1 MPEPQ
6 PKPSASGNLTTGSH
20 ACSYLLTAKYHI
32 PHGEACALTLDA
44 WFRKDAA
51 VRPLLHTLSRMM
63 GFADANA
70 AADRLAELKELTGMR
85 TTLTAMGV
93 PDTQE
98 ALDELAANAAASG
111 NMANDICKA
120 TREDIA
126 SLFASLR

>member
-1 MPEPQ
+1 
-6 PKPSASGNLTTGSH
+6 
-20 ACSYLLTAKYHI
+20 
-32 PHGEACALTLDA
+32 
-44 WFRKDAA
+44 
-51 VRPLLHTLSRMM
+51 
-63 GFADANA
+63 
-70 AADRLAELKELTGMR
+70 MR

>member
-1 MPEPQ
+1 M
-6 PKPSASGNLTTGSH
+6 
-20 ACSYLLTAKYHI
+20 
-32 PHGEACALTLDA
+32 
-44 WFRKDAA
+44 
-51 VRPLLHTLSRMM
+51 RPLLHTLSRMM

-70 AADRLAELKELTGMR
+70 AADQVAELKELTGLR

-98 ALDELAANAAASG
+98 ALDGLAANAAASG

-126 SLFASLR
+126 SLIASLR